1 MDSGKPGQLPSSVAA
16 FDSSTV
22 PLQMLASYLHG
33 RDHQLFGGSPA
44 RATVLSALSHCVPRG
59 VREHVYQLTAR
70 KEAVSKEELDAFDAE
85 AAARAIVGLYPARKY
100 PAIAIG
106 SSNGAAVHLCAALGI
121 PWLPQNLLILAK
133 ESGLDP
139 DQPRRILEKGRAL
152 AEPLLEA
159 NPQLALHHMVD
170 PSQDRLMSREA
181 LYFRIKRLRLGP
193 AYEKF
198 IAEHLA
204 PGGTV
209 FTIECGMKWPVR
221 RVNERHVFQLG
232 GIGGLTPR
240 EYLDGSPRV
249 ATFLEAQGSSLRRW
263 DAAPP
268 DDEQSEAEWGFAE
281 SLSSDIAKFA
291 GTHGFRMRRVRFDTP
306 EDLSPLV
313 ANLYRWWYRGA
324 GSGLHP
330 DRLIIESFF
339 LMDPW
344 HVLETASVPFWT
356 VFNAESSARAAE
368 RYLESCSVFDDIR
381 AVVFSHGIESP
392 GLAPMSSWMSLLQR
406 ARVSSGLL
414 GVNPRQYPKDFQ
426 VFLRFHNALRRLPRR
441 AHPSKPLSLDEL
453 DAFLATKP
461 IGAVRIDSEAL
472 EPAAQ

>member
-1 MDSGKPGQLPSSVAA
+1 MDSAKPGKLPSPVTA

-22 PLQMLASYLHG
+22 PLQMLASDLHG
-33 RDHQLFGGSPA
+33 RDHQLFGGSPMGA
-44 RATVLSALSHCVPRG
+44 AILSALSHCVPG
-59 VREHVYQLTAR
+59 GMRERIYQLGGR
-70 KEAVSKEELDAFDAE
+70 KEAVSREELHAFDAE
-85 AAARAIVGLYPARKY
+85 AAARAVVGLYPARKY

-159 NPQLALHHMVD
+159 NPHLALHHMVD

-181 LYFRIKRLRLGP
+181 LYFRVKRLRLGP

-209 FTIECGMKWPVR
+209 FTIECGLKWPVR
-221 RVNERHVFQLG
+221 RVSERHVFQLG
-232 GIGGLTPR
+232 GVGGLAPR
-240 EYLDGSPRV
+240 EYVDGSPRIEK
-249 ATFLEAQGSSLRRW
+249 FLEAQGSSLRRW

-268 DDEQSEAEWGFAE
+268 DEEQPEAEWGFAE
-281 SLSSDIAKFA
+281 SLANDIATFA
-291 GTHGFRMRRVRFDTP
+291 GTHGFRLRRVRFDSP

-330 DRLIIESFF
+330 ERLIIESFF
-339 LMDPW
+339 LMDPRQ
-344 HVLETASVPFWT
+344 VLETASVPFWT
-356 VFNAESSARAAE
+356 VFNAESSAHAVE
-368 RYLESCSVFDDIR
+368 RYLRSCGVFDDIR

-392 GLAPMSSWMSLLQR
+392 GLAPMSSWLSLLGR

-414 GVNPRQYPKDFQ
+414 GVTPRRYPKDFQ

-441 AHPSKPLSLDEL
+441 AHPSKPLSLEEL

-461 IGAVRIDSEAL
+461 HRAVRIDSEAL
-472 EPAAQ
+472 QPAAQ